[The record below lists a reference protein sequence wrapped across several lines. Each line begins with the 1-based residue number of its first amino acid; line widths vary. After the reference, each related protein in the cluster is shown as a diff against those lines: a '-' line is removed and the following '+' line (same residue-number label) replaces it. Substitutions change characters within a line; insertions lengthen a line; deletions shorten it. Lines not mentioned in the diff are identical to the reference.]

1 MPLAADGDHLC
12 RANCFPEFHHFMPAI
27 TERRA
32 LIVLL
37 LLAAAGAFYIWGW
50 PLVKGK
56 ESPTPEKT
64 EAEER
69 AKADPF
75 PATGK

>member
-1 MPLAADGDHLC
+1 M
-12 RANCFPEFHHFMPAI
+12 

-32 LIVLL
+32 LIALL
-37 LLAAAGAFYIWGW
+37 LLAAATAFYIWGW
-50 PLVKGK
+50 PRTAAEKPK
-56 ESPTPEKT
+56 TPEKA